1 MGKALKVLVIVLLLL
16 SIIAV
21 VLATMVYGKRS
32 EVIARNQVLTAGYVK
47 LAPTIEDK
55 PAEPPEQKDNFP
67 GRDVSPLTPE
77 FIDKNPDMSDFWDK
91 SKYSTVMEQNALS
104 TLDLKNN
111 RDLLSLYK
119 RNALGEIEKDPTTGE
134 KLTSGDGTMQ
144 AVLDNLYSKSK
155 TQMEKLGE
163 SRAMLQVVRQ
173 ELVDTI
179 TEYNKTKVEFRK
191 RVKELADTKDEL
203 EKTAAEL
210 ATMKPKVEAAEKAA
224 KEASDRA
231 TDMEA
236 QKNRADD
243 KIRELEIDLKK
254 RDDEI
259 KKLRSMQGQAQPEA
273 GTQVVQFN
281 FTPGQKG
288 KVIAVNEKWNY
299 ALIELDEAFLK
310 EAMGDDLTQP
320 AKPAPNGVTMS
331 LKRTEKNGEV
341 FVTKVKLMQ
350 IRPKIGRA
358 SCRERV

>member
-1 MGKALKVLVIVLLLL
+1 VLFRFYLSWDLFGKGLENLGRNHQAVELPLRAPNSDELLLRVDAL
-16 SIIAV
+16 GLCFSDTKLIWA
-21 VLATMVYGKRS
+21 GN
-32 EVIARNQVLTAGYVK
+32 EHARIQ
-47 LAPTIEDK
+47 
-55 PAEPPEQKDNFP
+55 
-67 GRDVSPLTPE
+67 GRDL
-77 FIDKNPDMSDFWDK
+77 
-91 SKYSTVMEQNALS
+91 
-104 TLDLKNN
+104 
-111 RDLLSLYK
+111 
-119 RNALGEIEKDPTTGE
+119 EKDPTVAGHEAALTVVKVGKNWKNKFNVGE
-134 KLTSGDGTMQ
+134 RYIIQADIFIDGEQKAFGYVQRGAMAQ
-144 AVLDNLYSKSK
+144 YAYVGPWVLD
-155 TQMEKLGE
+155 GDDI
-163 SRAMLQVVRQ
+163 RQ

-320 AKPAPNGVTMS
+320 AKPAPNTIAALTPFS
-331 LKRTEKNGEV
+331 EHS
-341 FVTKVKLMQ
+341 
-350 IRPKIGRA
+350 PKA
-358 SCRERV
+358 S